1 MKMES
6 YMELT
11 QSKDNQNWY
20 KTLIGLHITKEGLV
34 DFVIDVMKCFHRR
47 TFDDINRK
55 NGRPIGTVCK
65 MCSKKD
71 LKSPHYVCPNNI
83 CVQFYKQL
91 KQAARGREISWSNT
105 DPTKWCTDF
114 WEVAKCFLPP
124 EGYRDANCPQ
134 ETDFNGIVNLIAN
147 CRQFE
152 THFAD
157 DLTKAS
163 NKCIKARKIANN
175 TRHSSSLQIDDIT
188 LQENLDTMKDLLWD
202 SKRLAT
208 DPKATSAV
216 TKLTQL
222 ENDQLLMTEADIR
235 TVVRITTEGLS
246 DKIEE
251 LRSLEKSL
259 IHYMEEVQKNI
270 MQCGIPE
277 HISNVYENKKS
288 GLRND
293 LHEFNSEMHCT
304 SSISPMIQEKR
315 SKIVDFYVAPSI
327 ETISTNRR
335 YSCKGDH
342 ISGKGSVSTFREIFN
357 SAKGKSRYVYV
368 SAKAGAGKTAFC
380 QYVAA
385 IWCALQRNDK
395 EEIQTF
401 KKNNKTGHFEDICVL
416 KEYDFLFFVSLREI
430 RDQLCDVDDMIF
442 QQIVTNL
449 SGGHMYDPSL
459 LKEILRNESCL
470 IVIDGLDE
478 WKHPLSCKVQPNNVP
493 HFKVRPNCTCLIT
506 SRPWKLS
513 ECRLKESDLTVC
525 IEINGI
531 KGVRNDLL
539 TEYVTSCLNSKY
551 GKTKDVAEFRKV
563 MESSFLETPHQDD
576 SIPMG
581 CSIANICSIPV
592 MLMHI
597 LCLWYDDVSFGKSKC
612 ETYCNMISLLIE
624 MANMDTSVE
633 YNGDF
638 ELIGSESLPNCI
650 LENKVCTEN
659 STILVGLGR
668 LAFKTLFAE
677 SREDTVTFTEDIVSE
692 CFMNSEVSIESL
704 LKIGILSRCTIT
716 CNASSQPVRYSF
728 LHKSYQEMLCALFV
742 SSLDVTSPEKPS
754 VFKRMEDC
762 LVDLDRIFDM
772 SEIFVFICGM
782 NAELAKLFS
791 EKISDSCSYCLSKN
805 FNEYQNGQMIKA
817 LQEMM
822 SSGLEE
828 SKNNGF
834 LQTEII
840 FKHVYLDDSTD
851 NVHLGAIVDFN
862 INRITTLYTKHYGNT
877 QKVIEIINN
886 SHHCL
891 KYMSLSSVTF
901 ECQEERVFTYDQL
914 SILSLRDSIIN
925 GPLQLCCPHVSTCEI
940 EHVQIQEDVDFS
952 ACHQLSVIQLKN
964 VTIGGMLKA
973 SSCFHLWSLCLKDVS
988 FSGLID
994 LSFCSQLSILKVE
1007 DVILPGNLDLSSCPQ
1022 IIRIK
1027 LKNVTLKGSIDISS
1041 CPKLSAL
1048 KVKNVNFDGTLC
1060 LPARSQL
1067 NCLKLEN
1074 ITMNSDLN
1082 LFSCVEAVIIE
1093 DTKRVTGW

>member
-1 MKMES
+1 MES

-55 NGRPIGTVCK
+55 NGRPIGT
-65 MCSKKD
+65 
-71 LKSPHYVCPNNI
+71 
-83 CVQFYKQL
+83 
-91 KQAARGREISWSNT
+91 
-105 DPTKWCTDF
+105 
-114 WEVAKCFLPP
+114 
-124 EGYRDANCPQ
+124 
-134 ETDFNGIVNLIAN
+134 
-147 CRQFE
+147 
-152 THFAD
+152 
-157 DLTKAS
+157 
-163 NKCIKARKIANN
+163 
-175 TRHSSSLQIDDIT
+175 
-188 LQENLDTMKDLLWD
+188 
-202 SKRLAT
+202 
-208 DPKATSAV
+208 
-216 TKLTQL
+216 L

-251 LRSLEKSL
+251 
-259 IHYMEEVQKNI
+259 
-270 MQCGIPE
+270 
-277 HISNVYENKKS
+277 
-288 GLRND
+288 LRND

-449 SGGHMYDPSL
+449 SG
-459 LKEILRNESCL
+459 
-470 IVIDGLDE
+470 
-478 WKHPLSCKVQPNNVP
+478 
-493 HFKVRPNCTCLIT
+493 
-506 SRPWKLS
+506 

-638 ELIGSESLPNCI
+638 ELIGN
-650 LENKVCTEN
+650 
-659 STILVGLGR
+659 
-668 LAFKTLFAE
+668 
-677 SREDTVTFTEDIVSE
+677 
-692 CFMNSEVSIESL
+692 
-704 LKIGILSRCTIT
+704 
-716 CNASSQPVRYSF
+716 
-728 LHKSYQEMLCALFV
+728 
-742 SSLDVTSPEKPS
+742 VTSPEKPS

-762 LVDLDRIFDM
+762 L
-772 SEIFVFICGM
+772 
-782 NAELAKLFS
+782 K
-791 EKISDSCSYCLSKN
+791 
-805 FNEYQNGQMIKA
+805 
-817 LQEMM
+817 
-822 SSGLEE
+822 
-828 SKNNGF
+828 
-834 LQTEII
+834 
-840 FKHVYLDDSTD
+840 
-851 NVHLGAIVDFN
+851 
-862 INRITTLYTKHYGNT
+862 
-877 QKVIEIINN
+877 
-886 SHHCL
+886 
-891 KYMSLSSVTF
+891 LSSLKIQNVSLDGKLDLRS
-901 ECQEERVFTYDQL
+901 CPQL
-914 SILSLRDSIIN
+914 TSLKLEMI
-925 GPLQLCCPHVSTCEI
+925 
-940 EHVQIQEDVDFS
+940 
-952 ACHQLSVIQLKN
+952 
-964 VTIGGMLKA
+964 
-973 SSCFHLWSLCLKDVS
+973 SLE
-988 FSGLID
+988 GT
-994 LSFCSQLSILKVE
+994 
-1007 DVILPGNLDLSSCPQ
+1007 LDLSACPLLNAL
-1022 IIRIK
+1022 K
-1027 LKNVTLKGSIDISS
+1027 LKNFTIEECLEING
-1041 CPKLSAL
+1041 
-1048 KVKNVNFDGTLC
+1048 
-1060 LPARSQL
+1060 LPALTSIVNRTICITSI
-1067 NCLKLEN
+1067 NEN
-1074 ITMNSDLN
+1074 S
-1082 LFSCVEAVIIE
+1082 
-1093 DTKRVTGW
+1093 